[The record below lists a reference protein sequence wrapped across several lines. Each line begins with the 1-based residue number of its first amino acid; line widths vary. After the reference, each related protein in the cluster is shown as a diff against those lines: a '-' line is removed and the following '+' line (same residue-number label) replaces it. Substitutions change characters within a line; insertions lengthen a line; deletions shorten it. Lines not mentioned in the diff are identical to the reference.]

1 LALAVNTVN
10 DVTNAAAVRRRG
22 KWRYE
27 QLPPVADARVLDGID
42 LIDGIDGIDCGQ
54 D

>member
-1 LALAVNTVN
+1 METACG
-10 DVTNAAAVRRRG
+10 RR
-22 KWRYE
+22 
-27 QLPPVADARVLDGID
+27 PPEADTRVLDGID